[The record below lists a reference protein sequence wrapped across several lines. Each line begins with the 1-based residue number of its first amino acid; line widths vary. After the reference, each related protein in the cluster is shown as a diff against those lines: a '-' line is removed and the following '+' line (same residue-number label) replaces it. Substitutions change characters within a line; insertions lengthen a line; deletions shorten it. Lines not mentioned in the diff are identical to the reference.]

1 MKIIK
6 RKRQSGKTTELIRL
20 CAENGGYIVCRSDN
34 MASAIQDQAGEMG
47 LDIPFPLTYTEF
59 IEGKYYGAGVR
70 KIYIDDAEA
79 LLEKMAHG
87 VELEAI
93 TISDTEETEIKVNEF
108 AKMVG
113 RINTEHGFRD
123 GDIKPSDFVALIH
136 SEVSEVLEEFR
147 KAKEPTETYY
157 RNDGKPEGIPSELA
171 DIVIR
176 CLDMADYFG
185 INLEAAIREKV
196 EFNKT
201 RPYKHGKEF

>member
-1 MKIIK
+1 MKVSNFLKKIATIKNAEIRIIFQNDNSAAHRDTKIIHEDTKAITAVQIIK
-6 RKRQSGKTTELIRL
+6 R
-20 CAENGGYIVCRSDN
+20 AEKY
-34 MASAIQDQAGEMG
+34 AIQEVEFNGNVVIITAVRISGEAK
-47 LDIPFPLTYTEF
+47 L
-59 IEGKYYGAGVR
+59 
-70 KIYIDDAEA
+70 
-79 LLEKMAHG
+79 
-87 VELEAI
+87 
-93 TISDTEETEIKVNEF
+93 KVNEF

-147 KAKEPTETYY
+147 KGKNPTATYY
-157 RNDGKPEGIPSELA
+157 REDGKPEGIPSELA

-185 INLEAAIREKV
+185 IDLEAAIREKV